1 MRTPAASE
9 SAARRAAPHA
19 SPTEHMPMLRLRA
32 LRRARAALVAGVAV
46 AAALVGCADLTQPNP
61 NQRSQETF
69 WRTSSDALNGIN
81 ATYNGLT
88 LDGTYGANMVMMTDG
103 RSDIARGLGAN
114 ININS
119 LIRFAFVNYDAGGF
133 NSGVWLDH
141 FNTIYR
147 ANQVIAEVP
156 EIAMDAALA
165 TRIVG
170 EAKFLRALMY
180 FNLVTLY
187 GNVPLVLEPL
197 DAQAAP
203 APAAP
208 AEVWAQIEQDLGEAR
223 AALPRRVQY
232 GAADLGRATSGAA
245 TALLGKAQL
254 QQRKW
259 AQAAATF
266 KLLIDANEYS
276 LLANYA
282 DLFDAVDENHAESI
296 FEVQFADLS
305 VASTGARGNDVPRLY
320 GVQGVSFIQLQPSV
334 WYVRQF
340 FADTTRTT
348 GPYDPRLDATMFWNR
363 PGGMDVYG
371 RTFLSRFPTPGPNNV
386 YWKKWA
392 EYQKTAQD
400 FDAPVNFTVIRYAD
414 VLLMY
419 AEALVEAGQ
428 VGAAM
433 DAVNL
438 VRARAKVTPAAAA
451 DQALAR
457 RLVEREMLLELG
469 WEHSRWWYM
478 QRHDLLP
485 TDAASLARAVAR
497 DVEFST
503 FVVGRSELLPI
514 PLVEVNNNPSARQN
528 PGY

>member
-1 MRTPAASE
+1 
-9 SAARRAAPHA
+9 
-19 SPTEHMPMLRLRA
+19 MP
-32 LRRARAALVAGVAV
+32 ARADRVPLPHRAV
-46 AAALVGCADLTQPNP
+46 RPPTRRLAALAAGALLAGGGACADLTQPNP

-69 WRTSSDALNGIN
+69 WRTQDDALNGIN

-88 LDGTYGANMVMMTDG
+88 LDGTYGRNLVLLTDG

-114 ININS
+114 AELNA
-119 LIRFAFVNYDAGGF
+119 LIRFSFVNYNAGGF
-133 NSGVWLDH
+133 NAGVWQDH
-141 FNTIYR
+141 YNTIYR

-156 EIAMDAALA
+156 DIAMDAALA
-165 TRIVG
+165 GRVVA

-197 DAQAAP
+197 EAQATPPQVPP
-203 APAAP
+203 AD
-208 AEVWAQIEQDLGEAR
+208 VWAQIEKDLTEAR
-223 AALPRRVQY
+223 AALPRRAQY
-232 GAADLGRATSGAA
+232 AAADLGRATSGAA

-254 QQRKW
+254 QQRRW
-259 AQAAATF
+259 ADAAATF
-266 KLLIDANEYS
+266 KSLVDGGEYT

-282 DLFDAVDENHAESI
+282 DLFDATDENHAESV

-320 GVQGVSFIQLQPSV
+320 GVQGVSFIQLQPTV
-334 WYVRQF
+334 WYQRQF
-340 FADTTRTT
+340 FNDTTRTT
-348 GPYDPRLDATMFWNR
+348 GAYDPRLDATMFWDR

-371 RTFLSRFPTPGPNNV
+371 RTFRSRFPNPGPNNL

-392 EYQKTAQD
+392 EHQRTAQD

-419 AEALVEAGQ
+419 AEALVEQGQ
-428 VGAAM
+428 VTPALAL
-433 DAVNL
+433 VNQ
-438 VRARAKVTPAAAA
+438 VRARARVAPATAA
-451 DQALAR
+451 DQATAR
-457 RLVEREMLLELG
+457 RVVEREMLLELG
-469 WEHSRWWYM
+469 WEHGRWWYL

-485 TDAASLARAVAR
+485 KNAAGIAAFTAK

-503 FVVGRSELLPI
+503 FVVGRSELMPI
-514 PLVEVNNNPSARQN
+514 PLVETNYNANVKQN

>member
-1 MRTPAASE
+1 MSTTSAFACPPTP
-9 SAARRAAPHA
+9 ARRAMPA
-19 SPTEHMPMLRLRA
+19 SSRRSARLPRA
-32 LRRARAALVAGVAV
+32 LLACGALAGPLAA
-46 AAALVGCADLTQPNP
+46 CADLTQPNP

-69 WRTSSDALNGIN
+69 WRTASDALNGIN

-88 LDGTYGANMVMMTDG
+88 LDGTYGQNLVMLTDG

-114 ININS
+114 ANINS
-119 LIRFAFVNYDAGGF
+119 LVRFSFVNYNAGGY
-133 NSGVWLDH
+133 NAGVWQDH

-147 ANQVIAEVP
+147 ANQVTAEVP
-156 EIAMDAALA
+156 GIAMDAALRDRVVA
-165 TRIVG
+165 

-187 GNVPLVLEPL
+187 GNVPLVTEPIE
-197 DAQAAP
+197 AQAAP
-203 APAAP
+203 PQAEPAA
-208 AEVWAQIEQDLGEAR
+208 VWAQVEKDLTEAR
-223 AALPRRVQY
+223 AALPRKGQY
-232 GAADLGRATSGAA
+232 PAAELGRATSGAA

-259 AQAAATF
+259 AEAAATF
-266 KLLIDANEYS
+266 KTLVDGGEYALLPNH
-276 LLANYA
+276 A
-282 DLFDAVDENHAESI
+282 DLFDATDENHAESV

-305 VASTGARGNDVPRLY
+305 LASTGARGNDVPRLY
-320 GVQGVSFIQLQPSV
+320 GVQGVSFIQLQPTV

-340 FADTTRTT
+340 FNDTTRTT
-348 GPYDPRLDATMFWNR
+348 GPYDPRLDATVFWDR

-371 RTFLSRFPTPGPNNV
+371 RPFRTRFPNPGPNNV

-392 EYQKTAQD
+392 EHQKAAQD

-419 AEALVEAGQ
+419 AEALAEQGQ
-428 VGAAM
+428 VAP
-433 DAVNL
+433 AVALVNQ
-438 VRARAKVTPAAAA
+438 VRARAKVAPVAAA
-451 DQALAR
+451 DQASAR

-469 WEHSRWWYM
+469 WEHGRWWYL

-485 TDAASLARAVAR
+485 RDAAGVATFTAR
-497 DVEFST
+497 DAEFST
-503 FVVGRSELLPI
+503 FVPGKSELMPI
-514 PLVEVNNNPSARQN
+514 PLVETNYNANVKQN